1 MISYGQ
7 DETIEIYA
15 IKTFNG
21 IIKSNVQRFSTK
33 WSDIWPL
40 LQENPECVKLIE
52 VIGIEKAHKVFC
64 QCLTDIKADV
74 ALEAEPHPHLK
85 TRALDQQQMR
95 NIQSELDEA
104 VQRHPDSG

>member
-1 MISYGQ
+1 MISHGQ

-21 IIKSNVQRFSTK
+21 IIKK

-52 VIGIEKAHKVFC
+52 AIDIEKAHKVFC
-64 QCLTDIKADV
+64 QCLTDFKGDV
-74 ALEAEPHPHLK
+74 A
-85 TRALDQQQMR
+85 
-95 NIQSELDEA
+95 
-104 VQRHPDSG
+104 